1 MNSIHIKDL
10 KGAHIHFVGIGGI
23 SMSGLAEF
31 LFRNGYKV
39 TGSDVAESYITRDLE
54 SKGIP
59 VTIGHKA
66 SNVEGADL
74 VVYTAAIITN
84 GQNPEMEQANKLNIP
99 TMNRAVLLGQIME
112 GFPHAIAISGT
123 HGKTTTTS
131 MLSIIMDRAN
141 LDPTI
146 FLGGKLDEIGGN
158 VKIGNSP
165 YFLAE
170 ACEFSGSFLEMHPY
184 IAVILNIDN
193 DHLDYFK
200 DMEHLYQSFLN
211 FANLV
216 PMGGCVVGCADDP
229 LVDKLLKE
237 IKRDVVSYG
246 IKEKADWMADEI
258 KYDSMGCP
266 SFHAVYKGHDM
277 GWFTL
282 RVPGK
287 HNVYN
292 ALASIAVAWISGI
305 SREVIYQALA
315 SYKGTHRRFEIK
327 GKVGGVTV
335 IDDYGHH
342 PAEIKAT
349 LAAAQN
355 YPHNKLW
362 CVFQP
367 FTFSRTK
374 LLFDEFVDAFDDA
387 DEVIITDIMGGREQD
402 TGLIHAADLVEAI
415 KAKGKSCRHLPTFD
429 DVVNFLSSNTQFGDV
444 VITTGCGNVY
454 LAAEMLVERMKK
466 DLQAVK
472 SQI

>member
-1 MNSIHIKDL
+1 MSSIHIKDL
-10 KGAHIHFVGIGGI
+10 KGGHIHFVGIGGI

-39 TGSDVAESYITRDLE
+39 TGSDVAESYITRDLA

-59 VTIGHKA
+59 ITIGHKA

-74 VVYTAAIITN
+74 VVYTAAIITS
-84 GQNPEMEQANKLNIP
+84 GKNPEMEQANKLNIP

-131 MLSIIMDRAN
+131 MLALIMDRAN
-141 LDPTI
+141 LDPTV

-200 DMEHLYQSFLN
+200 DMGHLYRSFLD

-216 PMGGCVVGCADDP
+216 PKGGFVVGCTDDP
-229 LVDKLLKE
+229 LVDKLLGE
-237 IKRDVVSYG
+237 VNRNVISYG
-246 IKEKADWMADEI
+246 IEKKADWIADEI

-266 SFHAVYKGHDM
+266 SFHVLYKGQDM
-277 GWFTL
+277 GWFNL
-282 RVPGK
+282 RIPGK

-292 ALASIAVAWISGI
+292 ALAAIAVAWTTGI
-305 SREVIYQALA
+305 SREVIYQGLA
-315 SYKGTHRRFEIK
+315 SYRGTQRRFEVK
-327 GKVGGVTV
+327 GKVNGVTIV
-335 IDDYGHH
+335 DDYGHH
-342 PAEIKAT
+342 PTEIKAT

-355 YPHNKLW
+355 YPHNKIW

-367 FTFSRTK
+367 YTFSRTK
-374 LLFDEFVDAFDDA
+374 LLFNEFVDAFDDA

-402 TGLIHAADLVEAI
+402 TGLIHARELVEAI

-429 DVVNFLSSNTQFGDV
+429 DVVNFLSTSAQSGDL

-454 LAAEMLVERMKK
+454 LAAEMLVERMEK
-466 DLQAVK
+466 DLQTIK
-472 SQI
+472 SQT